1 MEQDKTR
8 KIKELAKEKSNLRQ
22 EDVLKVINNMVKKG
36 RRFLITALQR
46 QQELPD
52 PTCIKTRQSLRQLQL
67 RVEILPPV
75 ELRKVTKQ

>member
-36 RRFLITALQR
+36 RRFLITSLQR

-52 PTCIKTRQSLRQLQL
+52 ASCIKTRQSLRQLQL